1 MANRISFEN
10 IIIETPKFFLKTLKI
25 ENSSD
30 LFKIYS
36 DKEVQQ
42 YTDNELITNITEA
55 EKLILSA
62 NNKSKI
68 FIGIFIK
75 NTDKLIG
82 TISIYNINFKHS
94 FSSLGIVLDKKY
106 WNQAIMYN
114 SLIYLLDFYFNK
126 LNFNRI
132 EAQAF
137 VKNYAAIR
145 LFEKLDF
152 KNEGRLRENFLIKGK
167 FEDSYLF
174 SILKNNFTISN
185 K

>member
-75 NTDKLIG
+75 NTDKL
-82 TISIYNINFKHS
+82 N
-94 FSSLGIVLDKKY
+94 
-106 WNQAIMYN
+106 
-114 SLIYLLDFYFNK
+114 
-126 LNFNRI
+126 
-132 EAQAF
+132 
-137 VKNYAAIR
+137 
-145 LFEKLDF
+145 
-152 KNEGRLRENFLIKGK
+152 
-167 FEDSYLF
+167 
-174 SILKNNFTISN
+174 
-185 K
+185 